1 MNWIVVHNLPI
12 LIELCTSIKIPM
24 IETDEKNYFY
34 GYFFYLFDWNNGLN
48 KTGVHLFLKLYD
60 SWLILT

>member
-34 GYFFYLFDWNNGLN
+34 GYFLYLFNLNNG
-48 KTGVHLFLKLYD
+48 
-60 SWLILT
+60 